1 MPNNNE
7 SKAKTLFNDFM
18 DICETVIH
26 SYFFI
31 ILVFTFI
38 FSIARVDGDSMLPT
52 LVNNERLIYSHL
64 FYEPENGDIVIIDE
78 NDSLGKNIVKRVI
91 ADERQEV
98 NIDFRYGKVYVDGQ
112 ELKEDYINN
121 LTTDDWGGFE
131 YPVTVPEGCV
141 FVLGD
146 NRHVSLDSRD
156 AKVGFVPKTNII
168 GHAIFRFYPT
178 TRIGLID

>member
-52 LVNNERLIYSHL
+52 LVN
-64 FYEPENGDIVIIDE
+64 
-78 NDSLGKNIVKRVI
+78 K
-91 ADERQEV
+91 
-98 NIDFRYGKVYVDGQ
+98 
-112 ELKEDYINN
+112 
-121 LTTDDWGGFE
+121 
-131 YPVTVPEGCV
+131 
-141 FVLGD
+141 
-146 NRHVSLDSRD
+146 
-156 AKVGFVPKTNII
+156 
-168 GHAIFRFYPT
+168 
-178 TRIGLID
+178 